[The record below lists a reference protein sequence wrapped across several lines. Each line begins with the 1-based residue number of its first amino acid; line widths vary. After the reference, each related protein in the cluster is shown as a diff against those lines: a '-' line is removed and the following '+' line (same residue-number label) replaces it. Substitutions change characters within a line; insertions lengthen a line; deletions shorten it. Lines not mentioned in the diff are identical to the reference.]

1 METKDIKSLFK
12 SSISTQMTLEEALDM
27 NLVKEDTMRNYLIV
41 RDVYEELQKREATF
55 YNILLS
61 LERRYGL
68 SVRQLARIYNSNRH
82 FLKTI
87 RES

>member
-1 METKDIKSLFK
+1 METKDIKFLFR
-12 SSISTQMTLEEALDM
+12 SSISPKMTMEEALEM

-41 RDVYEELQKREATF
+41 REVYEELQKREVTF

-82 FLKTI
+82 FLKTFK
-87 RES
+87 E